1 MANKNYAV
9 IYENEIINVIV
20 AESKKIAESVTE
32 MECVECDG
40 SFWIGWKR
48 DGENWI
54 APVMKTNE
62 AETI

>member
-1 MANKNYAV
+1 MAKNYAV
-9 IYENEIINVIV
+9 IDNEEVINVIV
-20 AESKKIAESVTE
+20 ADSLKIAKDVTGK
-32 MECVECDG
+32 ECVECDR

-54 APVMKTNE
+54 APVMETNE